1 MFKGAAYKRAHHSEL
16 DAVQSFE
23 TCARTP
29 STDPGLTS
37 PSVSWCLRCRL
48 RELLLS
54 LRDLS
59 GKTGGQGS
67 WARVSHGVNPRRGR
81 PVAHSTV
88 STRLRLCRR
97 RAHRCRG
104 SCRVEVVQGPRP
116 GCQGR
121 CGHRA
126 GHAIASLIKIL
137 EAFAAPNYSVLHRG
151 WDVVVAHPVGKADR
165 DRGCW

>member
-1 MFKGAAYKRAHHSEL
+1 MLSSDAADQLSVVWALGHVFRYRSAVADEPVFKGAAYKRAHHSEL

-23 TCARTP
+23 PCARTP
-29 STDPGLTS
+29 TTDPGLTS

-48 RELLLS
+48 ENFFCLFGISRA
-54 LRDLS
+54 RRADR
-59 GKTGGQGS
+59 GS
-67 WARVSHGVNPRRGR
+67 WARVSHGVNPWRGR

-88 STRLRLCRR
+88 STRLCLCRR

-126 GHAIASLIKIL
+126 GHAIASHQ
-137 EAFAAPNYSVLHRG
+137 NS
-151 WDVVVAHPVGKADR
+151 
-165 DRGCW
+165 